1 MPGTSEYEL
10 PPSVSALHSEAAV
23 GGLAAR
29 SVKLPERIL
38 PMLDL
43 VIESA
48 AVPKYVALRW
58 YSRYVPQSLI
68 VSVVYGG
75 PPYAKPCGGRRFDEP
90 ASRENS

>member
-48 AVPKYVALRW
+48 AVPK
-58 YSRYVPQSLI
+58 
-68 VSVVYGG
+68 
-75 PPYAKPCGGRRFDEP
+75 
-90 ASRENS
+90 